1 LKAQWFSLQKEII
14 QRVQVRKRS
23 EFKKKKISCSKDNK
37 LRTRKT
43 KKNNKAISVHI
54 KMFSG
59 FFKKSD
65 KNKPHLGDLEE
76 KENCPFL
83 MEADGRKPKV

>member
-1 LKAQWFSLQKEII
+1 
-14 QRVQVRKRS
+14 
-23 EFKKKKISCSKDNK
+23 
-37 LRTRKT
+37 
-43 KKNNKAISVHI
+43 
-54 KMFSG
+54 MFSG

-83 MEADGRKPKV
+83 MEAEGRKPKV